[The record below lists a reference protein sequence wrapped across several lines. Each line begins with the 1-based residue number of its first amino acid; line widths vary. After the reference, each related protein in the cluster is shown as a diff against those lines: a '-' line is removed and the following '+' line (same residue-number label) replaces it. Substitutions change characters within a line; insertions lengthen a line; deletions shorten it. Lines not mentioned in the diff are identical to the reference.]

1 MNLKEYL
8 EAMFSQEMKAAPTQ
22 EKTNAA
28 VQGGNLKTTLDG
40 MVKAGKSRN
49 DLINAARAA
58 MLKQHKDPDEA
69 EKAAVN
75 YVNAHFKGVK

>member
-8 EAMFSQEMKAAPTQ
+8 EAMAPQAMQAAPTQ
-22 EKTNAA
+22 EKTGAA
-28 VQGGNLKTTLDG
+28 VQQGNLKTTLDG

-49 DLINAARAA
+49 DLINTARAE
-58 MLKQHKDPDEA
+58 MLKQHKNPDDA

-75 YVNAHFKGVK
+75 YVDTNFKGAK

>member
-8 EAMFSQEMKAAPTQ
+8 ESMSQQEMKAAPTQ

-28 VQGGNLKTTLDG
+28 AQGGNLKMTLDG

-49 DLINAARAA
+49 DLINTARAE
-58 MLKQHKDPDEA
+58 MLKQHKNPDDA

-75 YVNAHFKGVK
+75 YVDTNFKGAK

>member
-8 EAMFSQEMKAAPTQ
+8 ESMMSQEMKAAPTQ

-58 MLKQHKDPDEA
+58 MLGQHKDPDEA

-75 YVNAHFKGVK
+75 YVDTHFKGAK